1 VEDKVK
7 LGLVGA
13 FVLLL
18 GAALIGGVLWLA
30 AGLRTGQALVP
41 YQAFI
46 EESVAGL
53 NLQAP
58 VKYLGV
64 DVGKVEAIG
73 IDPGNPRR
81 VRLLFLVQRGTPIR
95 QDSVAVLK
103 AQGLTGIAYVEI
115 DAGSAGSALLVAGAD
130 GQPPTIPFKLSL
142 TARLESVL
150 TAIVAQV
157 DQVASNLNAMFDA
170 GNRESLKALLAD
182 TAALAQAL
190 AAEKAA
196 LRAGIR
202 DAALTAQRA
211 ARAAEQV
218 APLMARMDG
227 SAAAL
232 DRMAQALSTAG
243 TGAAQ
248 AVGQAADEAASG
260 ARQIRRE
267 TLPDVA
273 RLVAELQALA
283 ASLQRL
289 SEQTTRHPSSLLL
302 GRPAPPPGPGEPG
315 APP

>member
-1 VEDKVK
+1 MEDKVN
-7 LGLVGA
+7 LGFVGA

-30 AGLRTGQALVP
+30 AGLRTGQALEP

-142 TARLESVL
+142 SARLESVL
-150 TAIVAQV
+150 TGIVTQV
-157 DQVASNLNAMFDA
+157 DQVAANLNAMFDA

-218 APLMARMDG
+218 APLLARIDG
-227 SAAAL
+227 SAVAL
-232 DRMAQALSTAG
+232 DRMAQDLGQAG
-243 TGAAQ
+243 TGAAL
-248 AVGQAADEAASG
+248 AASKAADEAASG
-260 ARQIRRE
+260 VRQLRRE

>member
-1 VEDKVK
+1 MEDKVK

>member
-1 VEDKVK
+1 LEDKVN
-7 LGLVGA
+7 LGFVGA

-30 AGLRTGQALVP
+30 AGLRTGQALEP

-142 TARLESVL
+142 SARLESVL
-150 TAIVAQV
+150 NGIVTQV
-157 DQVASNLNAMFDA
+157 DQVATNLNAMFDA

-218 APLMARMDG
+218 APLMARIDG
-227 SAAAL
+227 SAVAI
-232 DRMAQALSTAG
+232 DRMAQELGKAG
-243 TGAAQ
+243 TGATR
-248 AVGQAADEAASG
+248 AADEAASG
-260 ARQIRRE
+260 VQQIRRE

>member
-1 VEDKVK
+1 MEDKVN
-7 LGLVGA
+7 LSLVGA

-30 AGLRTGQALVP
+30 AGLRTGQALDG
-41 YQAFI
+41 YQAYI

-53 NLQAP
+53 NVQAP

-81 VRLLFLVQRGTPIR
+81 VRLQFLVQRGTPIR

-103 AQGLTGIAYVEI
+103 TQGLTGIAYVEI
-115 DAGSAGSALLVAGAD
+115 DAGTAGSGLLVAGPD

-142 TARLESVL
+142 SARLESVL
-150 TAIVAQV
+150 TTVVAQV
-157 DQVASNLNAMFDA
+157 GEVSGNLNGMFDA
-170 GNRESLKALLAD
+170 GNRAALKALLAD
-182 TAALAQAL
+182 TAALAKSL
-190 AAEKAA
+190 AAEKAV

-218 APLMARMDG
+218 APLMARIDG
-227 SAAAL
+227 SAAAI
-232 DRMAQALSTAG
+232 DSMAQELGKAG
-243 TGAAQ
+243 AGAAL
-248 AVGQAADEAASG
+248 AAAEAASG
-260 ARQIRRE
+260 VQQIRRE

-273 RLVAELQALA
+273 RLAAELQALA
-283 ASLQRL
+283 ASLRRL